1 MKRLILILVVLMCGS
16 ISFAQQSGSK
26 QKQPEKEKTKLLQSL
41 NLDSWNLAIRRSD
54 PQVQEEVK
62 VEAEEYPGLSIDVQ
76 TPVESLGVYHPYT
89 KQELQAYSDLLTD
102 YTLTDYQASGTARP
116 HKHTPLFRVSVPD

>member
-1 MKRLILILVVLMCGS
+1 MKRLILILIFLVCGS

-26 QKQPEKEKTKLLQSL
+26 QKEPEKKKTKLLQSL
-41 NLDSWNLAIRRSD
+41 SLDSWNLAIRRSD

-62 VEAEEYPGLSIDVQ
+62 VEAEEYPGLSMDIQ
-76 TPVESLGVYHPYT
+76 TPVESMGVYHPYS
-89 KQELQAYSDLLTD
+89 KQELRAYSDLITD

-116 HKHTPLFRVSVPD
+116 HKHTPLFQVRVPD

>member
-16 ISFAQQSGSK
+16 ITFAQQSDSK
-26 QKQPEKEKTKLLQSL
+26 QKQPEKKKTKLLQSL

-89 KQELQAYSDLLTD
+89 RQELQAYSDLLTD

>member
-1 MKRLILILVVLMCGS
+1 MRRFILILVILVFASFG
-16 ISFAQQSGSK
+16 FAQQNSAK
-26 QKQPEKEKTKLLQSL
+26 EKKADKEKTKLLQSL
-41 NLDSWNLAIRRSD
+41 NLDTWNLAIRRSD

-76 TPVESLGVYHPYT
+76 TPVESMGIYHPYT
-89 KQELQAYSDLLTD
+89 KQELQAYSDLITD

-116 HKHTPLFRVSVPD
+116 HKHTPLFQVRVPD